1 MTEEYSPKIIGFCCR
16 WCSYA
21 GADLAGAMRLQY
33 PPTIR
38 IIMLPC
44 TGRVDILHVLKAFE
58 VGADAVFISG
68 CHEGDCH
75 YLRGNIQ
82 ARKRV
87 ARLKKVFAEI
97 GLEPER
103 VEMFHVSSGEGPKFA
118 ALAREMTERALR
130 LGPNPVRRE
139 ARARWLAS
147 LAQEGKPSPAPGS
160 ESASDSRL

>member
-1 MTEEYSPKIIGFCCR
+1 MKELRMTEEYSPKIIGFCCR

-21 GADLAGAMRLQY
+21 GADLAGSMRLQY

-38 IIMLPC
+38 ILMVPC
-44 TGRVDILHVLKAFE
+44 TGRVDILHLLKAFE
-58 VGADAVFISG
+58 VGADAVFVSG

-87 ARLKKVFAEI
+87 ARVKKVLAEI

-103 VEMFHVSSGEGPKFA
+103 LEMFHVSSGEGPKFA
-118 ALAREMTERALR
+118 NLAREMTERALR
-130 LGPNPVRRE
+130 LGPNPVRQE
-139 ARARWLAS
+139 VRAAWLATQPK
-147 LAQEGKPSPAPGS
+147 ADIAV
-160 ESASDSRL
+160 